1 MTKWRL
7 VVLAIVGVLLFIG
20 WQQGALDRLQ
30 HPRQLADALLAMGPM
45 GYLAF
50 IAAYTLLQPFGVPGT
65 VFVVAAPLIW
75 PWPVAFA
82 LNLVGTMLASIVGFS
97 FARFVA
103 RDWVQARIPPRL
115 RRYED
120 ALRARAL
127 ETTFLLRLVLWMP
140 PPLHYFLGVSSVPFW
155 THALGSLLGYIPPL
169 LLVSY
174 LGGTLFDETGA
185 VQTSGLPALVGLSA
199 LSLLLAAW
207 LWRRGKRKGL

>member
-1 MTKWRL
+1 MGKWRVL
-7 VVLAIVGVLLFIG
+7 ALVVVVLALLVG

-30 HPRQLADALLAMGPM
+30 HPRQLADALVAMGSL

-75 PWPVAFA
+75 PWPIAFA

-103 RDWVQARIPPRL
+103 RDWVQARIPQRL

-140 PPLHYFLGVSSVPFW
+140 QPLHYFLGVSSVPFW

-174 LGGTLFDETGA
+174 LGGTLFDERGEL
-185 VQTSGLPALVGLSA
+185 QTSGLPAMAA
-199 LSLLLAAW
+199 LSTCSILLALW
-207 LWRRGKRKGL
+207 LWRRGNRKRA